1 MTRVHNAVQTARSKS
16 SVFINLYGHVSR
28 FNGLRKVHNLAAA
41 QPPNSADQIEQ
52 SRRWI
57 PENHLAMGA
66 AVQYFLRATNITD
79 ARTYF
84 ADLAQG
90 RLPFSNEEP
99 TQ

>member
-1 MTRVHNAVQTARSKS
+1 MSITR
-16 SVFINLYGHVSR
+16 
-28 FNGLRKVHNLAAA
+28 
-41 QPPNSADQIEQ
+41 
-52 SRRWI
+52 SRRPAVKAAFSLTYMDMYPGSTVRGRSITSPRRNDPIRLTGSNRGGRWV
-57 PENHLAMGA
+57 PGDQLAMGA